1 MFFENNDKLKCI
13 LYNEIKYLKGENMN
27 KILSTL
33 QDPKNWLELFLDNKK
48 EYSENHVE
56 ALEFISK
63 QNLSNI
69 TFREYEG
76 AFSFVFEYENW
87 NDLPKNFRKIIH
99 VENKENESFDDEIF
113 VDFFG
118 IRAFL
123 NIYDISEKSGYIY
136 EDFMH
141 SLRQLDKRYICIDI
155 SI

>member
-1 MFFENNDKLKCI
+1 
-13 LYNEIKYLKGENMN
+13 MN
-27 KILSTL
+27 KILTTL

-48 EYSENHVE
+48 EYSENHIE

-69 TFREYEG
+69 AFREYEG

-87 NDLPKNFRKIIH
+87 NDLPKNFRKIIN
-99 VENKENESFDDEIF
+99 VESKENDSFDNEIF

-123 NIYDISEKSGYIY
+123 NIYDISEKSDYIY

-141 SLRQLDKRYICIDI
+141 SLSQSDKRYICIDI
-155 SI
+155 FID

>member
-1 MFFENNDKLKCI
+1 
-13 LYNEIKYLKGENMN
+13 MN
-27 KILSTL
+27 KIFSTL
-33 QDPKNWLELFLDNKK
+33 SDPKNWLELFLDNKK
-48 EYSENHVE
+48 EYSENHIE

-63 QNLSNI
+63 QKLSNI

-87 NDLPKNFRKIIH
+87 NKIPENVRKIIN
-99 VENKENESFDDEIF
+99 VKSIENESFENEIF

-123 NIYDISEKSGYIY
+123 NIYDISEKSDYIY

-141 SLRQLDKRYICIDI
+141 SLSQSDKRYICINIDI
-155 SI
+155 N

>member
-1 MFFENNDKLKCI
+1 
-13 LYNEIKYLKGENMN
+13 MN
-27 KILSTL
+27 KILTTL

-48 EYSENHVE
+48 EYSENHIE

-63 QNLSNI
+63 QNLSSI

-87 NDLPKNFRKIIH
+87 NDLPKNFRKIIR

-123 NIYDISEKSGYIY
+123 NIYDISEKSDYIY

-141 SLRQLDKRYICIDI
+141 SLNQPDKRYICINIDI
-155 SI
+155 N

>member
-1 MFFENNDKLKCI
+1 
-13 LYNEIKYLKGENMN
+13 MN
-27 KILSTL
+27 KILTTL

-48 EYSENHVE
+48 EYSENHIE

-63 QNLSNI
+63 QNLSSI

-87 NDLPKNFRKIIH
+87 NKIPENVRKIIN
-99 VENKENESFDDEIF
+99 VKSIENESFENEIF
-113 VDFFG
+113 VDIFG

-123 NIYDISEKSGYIY
+123 NIYDISEKSDYIY

-141 SLRQLDKRYICIDI
+141 SLSQSDKRYICIDI
-155 SI
+155 DID

>member
-1 MFFENNDKLKCI
+1 
-13 LYNEIKYLKGENMN
+13 MN

-87 NDLPKNFRKIIH
+87 NDLPTNVRKI
-99 VENKENESFDDEIF
+99 VNVKRKEKEFFDVNNEIF

-123 NIYDISEKSGYIY
+123 NIYDISEKSDYIY

-141 SLRQLDKRYICIDI
+141 SLSRSDKRYICIDI
-155 SI
+155 FID